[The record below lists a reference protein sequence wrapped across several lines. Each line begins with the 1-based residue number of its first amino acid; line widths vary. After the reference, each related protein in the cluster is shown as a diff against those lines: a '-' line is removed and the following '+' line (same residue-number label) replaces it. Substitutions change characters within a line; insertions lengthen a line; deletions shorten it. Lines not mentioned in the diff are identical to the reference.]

1 MSTEQDRERT
11 DQLNVTLRERKKKK
25 KRSVLHKTATD
36 VSELVVFTKNIMVQL
51 ITVNPVMHS
60 VFEKRIPG
68 C

>member
-25 KRSVLHKTATD
+25 KCSVLHKTATD